1 MAKGKPCTGNWGL
14 ARGGQA
20 SARIEIARVCHTSH
34 RTGRPDQAQDGAG
47 QLVGALLDGEVFD
60 DPLLDLVKTIMII
73 VENLLGEFEVLLD
86 LGPLRPRDR
95 QEPVEV

>member
-1 MAKGKPCTGNWGL
+1 MAKGKPWTGNWGL

-47 QLVGALLDGEVFD
+47 QLVGVLLDGEVFD
-60 DPLLDLVKTIMII
+60 DPLPVDWNDSTAA
-73 VENLLGEFEVLLD
+73 LLGHAILQLLACAGFD
-86 LGPLRPRDR
+86 GDA
-95 QEPVEV
+95 EGMF